1 MLLIAWQYSTM
12 VKRKSKL
19 SGKKRASK
27 HGGGCR
33 APPKVMTAPPQP
45 AAAISA
51 VTSGSDSDDSELNM
65 NPAAKASK
73 AVAGASPRASSLAT
87 PRASEVPSRAPS
99 PPPARL
105 TSGEKELRK
114 QLKKMREIE
123 RLTSR
128 EPSTLDARQQEKV
141 LLYGAVKLEIE
152 RLQAALAAAVVEP
165 EGAAEG
171 AGEEQEQVEDGDAG
185 MAQFR
190 EHGGSEASSDASGSS
205 SRASSALSLG
215 SVVAAAAGEPSEFY
229 EEPPPP
235 TPPQPAPPLRRSA
248 VEAGASA
255 AHAYSEQE
263 CHVRQIQ
270 ASFRRKTAQR
280 RRRAREAA
288 SQAASEAFS
297 LLYSGAESR
306 TLVHMY
312 RNSTRA

>member
-1 MLLIAWQYSTM
+1 MLIAWQYSTM

-114 QLKKMREIE
+114 QLKRCAGRCVRRT
-123 RLTSR
+123 RLEAWPSDPSWVRSSPRAHTRLPRCRSKGSAPMT
-128 EPSTLDARQQEKV
+128 ESTLGNRRYCTLALRAVHSCTCTEQHSCMSMRMWSV
-141 LLYGAVKLEIE
+141 LVSYWLL
-152 RLQAALAAAVVEP
+152 L
-165 EGAAEG
+165 
-171 AGEEQEQVEDGDAG
+171 
-185 MAQFR
+185 
-190 EHGGSEASSDASGSS
+190 HG
-205 SRASSALSLG
+205 
-215 SVVAAAAGEPSEFY
+215 
-229 EEPPPP
+229 
-235 TPPQPAPPLRRSA
+235 
-248 VEAGASA
+248 
-255 AHAYSEQE
+255 
-263 CHVRQIQ
+263 
-270 ASFRRKTAQR
+270 
-280 RRRAREAA
+280 
-288 SQAASEAFS
+288 
-297 LLYSGAESR
+297 
-306 TLVHMY
+306 
-312 RNSTRA
+312 